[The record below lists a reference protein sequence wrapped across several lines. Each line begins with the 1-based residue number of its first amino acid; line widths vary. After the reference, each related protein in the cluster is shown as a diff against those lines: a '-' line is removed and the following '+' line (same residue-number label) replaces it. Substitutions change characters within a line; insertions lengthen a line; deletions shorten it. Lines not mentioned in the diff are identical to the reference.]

1 MPHPIDPTTHLTSP
15 IAGDARADAR
25 TPDRLQVAA
34 LVQQFEGMLLTEM
47 LRDLRMGEEDD
58 ESFGLGGATM
68 ADTMRGE
75 FGLAL
80 SKSGGFGLGE
90 MLADAFARRQG
101 ARSVDETTPV
111 QAAVPG
117 LATAATTALASAVA
131 ATSGNVAPTTA
142 ATEAAVTS
150 AFGWRADP
158 FTGQARFHAGTDV
171 RAAYGS
177 SVVALADGTVTFAG
191 DRGGYGATVVI
202 DHGDGRET
210 LLAHLSA
217 IDVAVGDQVRAGQA
231 IGRSGNSGRATGA
244 HLHVEVRDAGRPV
257 DPATA
262 DLAVHRSVENG
273 SW

>member
-1 MPHPIDPTTHLTSP
+1 MPQPIDPTTHLTSP

-47 LRDLRMGEEDD
+47 LRDLRMGEADD

-90 MLADAFARRQG
+90 MLAEAFARRQG

-111 QAAVPG
+111 TAAVPG
-117 LATAATTALASAVA
+117 VATAATSAVA
-131 ATSGNVAPTTA
+131 RALAA
-142 ATEAAVTS
+142 ATGETAGTEPQVTS

-177 SVVALADGTVTFAG
+177 PVVALAGGTVTFAG
-191 DRGGYGATVVI
+191 ERGGYGSTVVI

-217 IDVAVGDQVRAGQA
+217 IDVHVGDHVRAGQA
-231 IGRSGNSGRATGA
+231 VGRSGNSGRATGA
-244 HLHVEVRDAGRPV
+244 HLHVEVREAGRPV

>member
-1 MPHPIDPTTHLTSP
+1 MPQPIDPTTHLTSP

-111 QAAVPG
+111 TAAVPG
-117 LATAATTALASAVA
+117 LAAVVSSATAAAAAATGTAVA
-131 ATSGNVAPTTA
+131 
-142 ATEAAVTS
+142 TEPAVTS

-177 SVVALADGTVTFAG
+177 PVVAVAGGTVTFAG

-210 LLAHLSA
+210 LLAHLSS
-217 IDVAVGDQVRAGQA
+217 IDVRVGEQVEAGQTV
-231 IGRSGNSGRATGA
+231 GRSGNSGRTTGA
-244 HLHVEVRDAGRPV
+244 HLHVEVREAGRPV

-262 DLAVHRSVENG
+262 DLAVRRSVENG

>member
-1 MPHPIDPTTHLTSP
+1 MPQPIDPTTHLTSP

-25 TPDRLQVAA
+25 APDRLQVAA

-90 MLADAFARRQG
+90 MLADAFARREG
-101 ARSVDETTPV
+101 ARSVDETAPV
-111 QAAVPG
+111 VTSLPG
-117 LATAATTALASAVA
+117 LATAVASAVSA
-131 ATSGNVAPTTA
+131 AAAGATATA
-142 ATEAAVTS
+142 ATTGPAVTS

-177 SVVALADGTVTFAG
+177 PVVALAAGTVTFAG

-210 LLAHLSA
+210 LLAHLSS
-217 IDVAVGDQVRAGQA
+217 IDVHVGEQVEAGQGV
-231 IGRSGNSGRATGA
+231 GRSGNSGRATGA
-244 HLHVEVRDAGRPV
+244 HLHVEVREAGRPV

>member
-1 MPHPIDPTTHLTSP
+1 MPQPIDPTTHLTSP

-47 LRDLRMGEEDD
+47 LRDLRLGEEDD

-80 SKSGGFGLGE
+80 SKTGGFGLGE

-111 QAAVPG
+111 SMPVPG
-117 LATAATTALASAVA
+117 LATASASATPAVSA
-131 ATSGNVAPTTA
+131 AVTA
-142 ATEAAVTS
+142 ATAATDAAVTS

-158 FTGQARFHAGTDV
+158 FTGQARFHAGTDL

-177 SVVALADGTVTFAG
+177 PVMALGDGTVTFAG
-191 DRGGYGATVVI
+191 ERGGYGSTVVI

-217 IDVAVGDQVRAGQA
+217 IDVAVGDRVQAGQA
-231 IGRSGNSGRATGA
+231 VGRSGNSGRATGA